1 MDADKQ
7 AMKQAKINAK
17 FQAKIDKIKPQLQS
31 FRTTLEDYHE
41 QFGTGEE
48 VDKKEQREITK
59 MLKKI
64 ERAEAKVAKW
74 EAKVSFDDT
83 ANNSTPS
90 STIDRGAERAKKL
103 EELLAI
109 DNELEHMMLFFKNL

>member
-1 MDADKQ
+1 MDAD
-7 AMKQAKINAK
+7 KQAKINAK

-83 ANNSTPS
+83 ANNSTSS
-90 STIDRGAERAKKL
+90 STIDRGAERAKKVKNL
-103 EELLAI
+103 KKLKS
-109 DNELEHMMLFFKNL
+109 ELEVLIITYNLSKKI